1 MTQIALNFHEK
12 TRADEIRERFL
23 KFHDANPE
31 VWRSFVEISQK
42 AFRKGYSNWG
52 ASAAFEVIRWE
63 RDIQTNGDSLF
74 KLSNDFRA
82 LYARAFNLK
91 YPEYGHFFKIRF
103 LRSSEKIANG
113 YGEFIDVRSAGD
125 EKELMDALQARIA
138 RVGE

>member
-1 MTQIALNFHEK
+1 MQTTLNFHEK

-23 KFHDANPE
+23 TFHDANPA
-31 VWRSFVEISQK
+31 VWFAFVEISKK
-42 AFRKGYSNWG
+42 AFNKGYSNWG

-63 RDIQTNGDSLF
+63 KDIQTHGDSLF

-91 YPEYGHFFKIRF
+91 YPEYGHFFKVRF
-103 LRSSEKIANG
+103 LRSSEKVASG

-125 EKELMDALQARIA
+125 EQELTHALQTRIERIA
-138 RVGE
+138 E